1 MENKNRLIDATA
13 IITSFLCLCPM
24 IYGII
29 MWNKLPELM
38 PIHFDANGEPNNW
51 GPRWVT
57 VFFLPVFLAIINLVV
72 NFSFYFK
79 ARQSG
84 ETVKSKFVYV
94 IKWFIPVIALVI
106 FFLVYSYSLGLILE
120 IPKIVVLIISIMFII
135 MGNYLPKAENFLLN
149 IKVKEENYTKVKRII
164 GWSFVIAGLLGM
176 IMAFFKSGLW
186 IFIGIIFI
194 LAIETIIVAVNANK

>member
-1 MENKNRLIDATA
+1 
-13 IITSFLCLCPM
+13 
-24 IYGII
+24 
-29 MWNKLPELM
+29 
-38 PIHFDANGEPNNW
+38 
-51 GPRWVT
+51 
-57 VFFLPVFLAIINLVV
+57 
-72 NFSFYFK
+72 
-79 ARQSG
+79 
-84 ETVKSKFVYV
+84 
-94 IKWFIPVIALVI
+94 
-106 FFLVYSYSLGLILE
+106 
-120 IPKIVVLIISIMFII
+120 

>member
-57 VFFLPVFLAIINLVV
+57 VYFLPVFLAIINLVV

-84 ETVKSKFVYV
+84 ETVKSM
-94 IKWFIPVIALVI
+94 
-106 FFLVYSYSLGLILE
+106 VYS
-120 IPKIVVLIISIMFII
+120 
-135 MGNYLPKAENFLLN
+135 GNCTCYIF
-149 IKVKEENYTKVKRII
+149 
-164 GWSFVIAGLLGM
+164 
-176 IMAFFKSGLW
+176 SGLFVLSW
-186 IFIGIIFI
+186 PDS
-194 LAIETIIVAVNANK
+194 